1 MAPPEF
7 RSWENAFKKPIYHTA
22 RTKSQR
28 QAAEPG
34 ALAGDTE
41 WSICKKFGITYYQ
54 FRKWNKLPPREV
66 VPNLIISAGLK
77 YIVGYQ
83 QQAAPNPQPNPQ
95 PQPQPQPNPQ
105 PQPKP
110 NPRPVWED
118 PFNNNRPNPQPQPR
132 PQPQPQPNP
141 QPQPQPQ
148 PVNQRKSAT
157 SFSSSDRLIDYMKS
171 WERPP
176 MVNGRISGQVFR
188 DRFGSMTIGFGH
200 WIKEEEA
207 WKWRDYDPQQGGRRE
222 LSMLEMID
230 LFKQDVA
237 ILAEAEVKK
246 RFKTPL
252 LQQEFDALTDLAF
265 HRGGGA
271 LRNSGLEDYINRT
284 PNGKF
289 DYNIIRQ
296 SFMKHAYRLDR
307 NTNQWTHVPGFEK
320 RRKEEINMFQFGI
333 YTLHQ

>member
-22 RTKSQR
+22 RTKYQR
-28 QAAEPG
+28 QTEEPG
-34 ALAGDTE
+34 ALSGDTE
-41 WSICKKFGITYYQ
+41 WSICKKYGITYYQ
-54 FRKWNKLPPREV
+54 FRKWNQLPPREV
-66 VPNLIISAGLK
+66 APNIIISPGVQ
-77 YIVGYQ
+77 YVVGYHQ
-83 QQAAPNPQPNPQ
+83 QTSPQPQPQPDPPVTITPPVVQPNPQ
-95 PQPQPQPNPQ
+95 PQPDTR
-105 PQPKP
+105 PK
-110 NPRPVWED
+110 PVWED
-118 PFNNNRPNPQPQPR
+118 PFGNDKPQPKPQPQPAPR
-132 PQPQPQPNP
+132 PVPP
-141 QPQPQPQ
+141 PQ
-148 PVNQRKSAT
+148 PVNQRRPAT
-157 SFSSSDRLIDYMKS
+157 SFTASSRLVDYMKS

-176 MVNGRISGQVFR
+176 MVNGQISGQVFR
-188 DRFGSMTIGFGH
+188 DRFGSMTIGYGH

-230 LFKQDVA
+230 LFKQDIA

-246 RFKTPL
+246 RFTTHL

-284 PNGKF
+284 PSGQF

-296 SFMKHAYRLDR
+296 SFMKHAYRLDT